1 MTKEQEILFK
11 LSDEM
16 LDIVNHKDD
25 FVNGDLQGAI
35 EAIIS
40 KAILEGE
47 GIERDNNTIENML
60 NGTIN
65 P

>member
-1 MTKEQEILFK
+1 MSKEQKILFE
-11 LSDEM
+11 LSDKM

-40 KAILEGE
+40 KAILSGE
-47 GIERDNNTIENML
+47 AIAKDGESTI
-60 NGTIN
+60 
-65 P
+65 

>member
-1 MTKEQEILFK
+1 MNKEQTLLFD
-11 LSDEM
+11 LSDKM

-47 GIERDNNTIENML
+47 AIAKNKPSKSLL
-60 NGTIN
+60 NRGLRG
-65 P
+65 

>member
-1 MTKEQEILFK
+1 MSKEQEVLFD
-11 LSDEM
+11 LSDKI

-40 KAILEGE
+40 KAILDGE
-47 GIERDNNTIENML
+47 NIEQIRGAKERGVDIDTI
-60 NGTIN
+60 
-65 P
+65 